1 MWVIADLVAAIDDAE
16 DALIG
21 PDGGAVEQTGVGFSG
36 AGVRAEIDKVGAVN
50 LTSVGALTVKRSKSV
65 VGRLVEIHRVANLR
79 GSGEAVGGDVVG
91 EYFDLIVPL
100 DES

>member
-21 PDGGAVEQTGVGFSG
+21 PDGGAVEQTGVGFLG

-50 LTSVGALTVKRSKSV
+50 LTSVGALAVKRSKSV
-65 VGRLVEIHRVANLR
+65 VGRLVEIYRVANLR
-79 GSGEAVGGDVVG
+79 GSGEVVVGDVVG